1 MLESMT
7 GFGKAIA
14 TCGDKKIVVEIKSLN
29 SRQFDLNI
37 KLPSLYREK
46 ELELRKLLSERL
58 ERGKVEA
65 LIYTEQAEGQSEKR
79 VRLNRELALAY
90 LNDVRELAEAG
101 GLELSENAL
110 PSILELPEVW
120 QQERPELEEEEFHK
134 LQEAVEQ
141 AADALLGFRRKE
153 GAILADDIASRIAA
167 IEALR
172 LSVEDHLPQ
181 RLKTVRERIEKN
193 IADVLQNEEVDHNR
207 MEQEIIYYL
216 EKLDITEEHTRL
228 SSHCAYFRETM
239 NSGKASGKKLG
250 FITQEMGREINTMGS
265 KANHVDIQK
274 LVVQMKDELE
284 KIKEQLLNI
293 N

>member
-1 MLESMT
+1 MT